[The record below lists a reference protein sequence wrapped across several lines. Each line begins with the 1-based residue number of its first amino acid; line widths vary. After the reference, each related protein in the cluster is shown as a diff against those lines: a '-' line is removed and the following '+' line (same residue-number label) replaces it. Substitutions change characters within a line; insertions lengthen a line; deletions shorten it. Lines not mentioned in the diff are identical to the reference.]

1 VEEVDNVR
9 TRAEESINTLLE
21 NFMGI
26 NDAELGACV
35 FGMHCKETMQ
45 KILKQIFPGKELR
58 GYSPNSYFRVS
69 VRFIYSPY
77 WSAYSATGH

>member
-26 NDAELGACV
+26 NDAELGACQQG
-35 FGMHCKETMQ
+35 FLILTE
-45 KILKQIFPGKELR
+45 KIGPTALIKKKIKF
-58 GYSPNSYFRVS
+58 SSYIRKF
-69 VRFIYSPY
+69 
-77 WSAYSATGH
+77 

>member
-35 FGMHCKETMQ
+35 HGMHCKDTLQ
-45 KILKQIFPGKELR
+45 KIRNRYFQERNCAATVP
-58 GYSPNSYFRVS
+58 SPKFL
-69 VRFIYSPY
+69 FL
-77 WSAYSATGH
+77 

>member
-26 NDAELGACV
+26 NDAELGACMD
-35 FGMHCKETMQ
+35 GMGHISIKTSDPKCRLFL
-45 KILKQIFPGKELR
+45 KIYQ
-58 GYSPNSYFRVS
+58 
-69 VRFIYSPY
+69 
-77 WSAYSATGH
+77 